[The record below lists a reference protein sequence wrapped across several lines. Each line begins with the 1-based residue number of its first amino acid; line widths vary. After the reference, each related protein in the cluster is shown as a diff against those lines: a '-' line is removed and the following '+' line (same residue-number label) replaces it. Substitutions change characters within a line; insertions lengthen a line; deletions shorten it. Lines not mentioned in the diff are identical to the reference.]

1 MVYHRGMSYTVKQLS
16 SLAGVTPRTL
26 HHYDQIGLLKPETVG
41 ANGYRYYGDDSVL
54 HLQQILFYRELGLP
68 LEDIRQ
74 IMGRRDFDALEAL
87 ESHRRALGKQAERI
101 NRLIQTVD
109 DTILHLK
116 GQKNMSKKQLFEAFS
131 EEQQEE
137 YAQQAEQMYDPEIVR
152 ASNRK
157 WKSYSAEE
165 KQRILEE
172 GNKIYM
178 DLTAAMPGGADT
190 VEVEACIE
198 RWRKHM
204 NYFWTPNLEQLL
216 GLAGGYNTDPRF
228 KANFDKIHPRLAEFM
243 LEAVKVYVAKLK

>member
-1 MVYHRGMSYTVKQLS
+1 MSYTVKQLS
-16 SLAGVTPRTL
+16 SLSGVTPRTL

-41 ANGYRYYGDDSVL
+41 ANGYRYYGDDSIL

-68 LEDIRQ
+68 LEDIKQ
-74 IMGRRDFDALEAL
+74 IMGRRDFDVLEAL

-116 GQKNMSKKQLFEAFS
+116 GQKTMSKKQLFEAFS

-137 YAQQAEQMYDPEIVR
+137 YAREAEQMYDAVIVR
-152 ASNRK
+152 ASQKK
-157 WKSYSAEE
+157 WKSYTAAE
-165 KQRILEE
+165 KQRIGEE
-172 GNKIYM
+172 SNAAYQAIVDAIPFGPDSPQAQAGV
-178 DLTAAMPGGADT
+178 DL
-190 VEVEACIE
+190 
-198 RWRKHM
+198 WRKHM
-204 NYFWTPNLEQLL
+204 DHFWTPTSEQLL
-216 GLAGGYNTDPRF
+216 GLAELYNTDPRF